1 MKTSCMPS
9 SHFCIRC
16 KETRK
21 EIAGTLFAIS
31 LAHLVRPPLQ
41 EAGASAALFKS
52 QMLTSEDDDEAA
64 HVKPPHS
71 LSPSWRGTLKCLETS
86 SSVSCMTDALVSNR
100 LYCVQLGW
108 GARTFPFV
116 PEGKC
121 NNVTTKRVGGSTSAR
136 VCVHSCSF

>member
-1 MKTSCMPS
+1 MKTSCMPP

-16 KETRK
+16 KEGGRK
-21 EIAGTLFAIS
+21 LRVRFFAIS

-52 QMLTSEDDDEAA
+52 QMLSSEDDDEAA
-64 HVKPPHS
+64 SVEPP
-71 LSPSWRGTLKCLETS
+71 LSPSWRNIKMSRDVVKCF
-86 SSVSCMTDALVSNR
+86 VYDRRAVSNR
-100 LYCVQLGW
+100 LHCVQLGR

-121 NNVTTKRVGGSTSAR
+121 NNATTKRVGGSTSPLSKG
-136 VCVHSCSF
+136 VF